1 MAAIE
6 GHEEVK
12 LEPEETIAE
21 KIKINLWKGEI
32 TRLKTLLTKV
42 PILSTQI
49 KALNS
54 SRKVKSKIRQT
65 IYLLYQCNEITINVS
80 NNLINSL

>member
-12 LEPEETIAE
+12 LEPEETIAG

-54 SRKVKSKIRQT
+54 LGKVKSKIRQT
-65 IYLLYQCNEITINVS
+65 IYLLYQCSEITINVS

>member
-21 KIKINLWKGEI
+21 RIKINLWKGEI